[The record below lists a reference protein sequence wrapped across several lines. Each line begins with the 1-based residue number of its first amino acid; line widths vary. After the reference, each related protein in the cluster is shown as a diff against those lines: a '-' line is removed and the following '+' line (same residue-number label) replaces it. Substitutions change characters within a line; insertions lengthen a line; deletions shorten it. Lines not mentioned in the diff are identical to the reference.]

1 MDNLTNRDRIRF
13 MELFEDH
20 TVEQKD
26 YKEYIKIEKREYN
39 PELSVL
45 SNMVLDL
52 VDFKDRVRPLSND
65 IAMLEQANKYQK
77 QNAAQ
82 MLDERAKFEELV
94 ADIRAGR
101 DPIDA
106 ASKRLESTE
115 EGYSS
120 IEVPEK

>member
-1 MDNLTNRDRIRF
+1 MTSSQQ
-13 MELFEDH
+13 ETED
-20 TVEQKD
+20 
-26 YKEYIKIEKREYN
+26 
-39 PELSVL
+39 
-45 SNMVLDL
+45 
-52 VDFKDRVRPLSND
+52 
-65 IAMLEQANKYQK
+65 AMLEQANKYQK